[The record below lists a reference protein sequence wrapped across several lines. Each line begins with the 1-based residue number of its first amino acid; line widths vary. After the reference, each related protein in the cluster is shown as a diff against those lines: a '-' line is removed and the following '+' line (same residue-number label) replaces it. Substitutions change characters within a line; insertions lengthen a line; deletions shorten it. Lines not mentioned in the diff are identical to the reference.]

1 MNTASTPNHNGLR
14 ADLALISDWVTP
26 GARVLDL
33 GCGNGALLAHLQR
46 TKQVTGY
53 GLEINPDDLIA
64 CVAAGV
70 NVLQLDLDAG
80 LDQFED
86 NSFDFVI
93 LSSALQEVQHPDRLI
108 DEMLR
113 IGRDSIVTF
122 PNFGHWR
129 PRLSLGLYGLMPV
142 SRALPNRWY
151 DTPNIHLCT
160 VRDFEQ
166 LCDDKRVRI
175 VRRHVV
181 NHAHH
186 SNIGMRTFPNL
197 LGEIALYQLQDG
209 RDATTPRHARRSTPR

>member
-1 MNTASTPNHNGLR
+1 MNTQATNSHDGLR
-14 ADLALISDWVTP
+14 DDLALISNWITP

-33 GCGNGALLAHLQR
+33 GCGDGALLAHLQGH
-46 TKQVTGY
+46 KQVSGY
-53 GLEINPDDLIA
+53 GLEIDADNVIE

-80 LDQFED
+80 LEQFED
-86 NSFDFVI
+86 NSFDFVVM
-93 LSSALQEVQHPDRLI
+93 SSALQEVRRPDELI

-122 PNFGHWR
+122 PNFGHWK
-129 PRLSLGLYGLMPV
+129 PRISLGLRGLMPV
-142 SRALPNRWY
+142 SGSLPNRWY

-160 VRDFEQ
+160 VRDFET
-166 LCDDKRVRI
+166 LCRQKQVDI

-181 NHAHH
+181 NHAHR

-197 LGEIALYQLQDG
+197 LGEIALYQL
-209 RDATTPRHARRSTPR
+209 RHHATR

>member
-1 MNTASTPNHNGLR
+1 MNTDVVGTHNGLR
-14 ADLALISDWVTP
+14 RDLGLISDWITP

-33 GCGNGALLAHLQR
+33 GCGDGTLLAYLEQ
-46 TKQVTGY
+46 TKNVRGY
-53 GLEINPDDLIA
+53 GLEIDADNVIA

-80 LDQFED
+80 LQQFES
-86 NSFDFVI
+86 NSFDFVVM
-93 LSSALQEVQHPDRLI
+93 SSALQEVRRPDQLI

-129 PRLSLGLYGLMPV
+129 TRLLLGVRGIMPV
-142 SRALPNRWY
+142 SGTLPNQWY

-160 VRDFEQ
+160 VRDFET
-166 LCDDKRVRI
+166 LCAEKQVEI

-186 SNIGMRTFPNL
+186 SNIGMRTLPNL
-197 LGEIALYQLQDG
+197 LGEIALYQL
-209 RDATTPRHARRSTPR
+209 RHVVP

>member
-1 MNTASTPNHNGLR
+1 MNTHPTDSHDGLR
-14 ADLALISDWVTP
+14 DDLALISNWITP

-33 GCGNGALLAHLQR
+33 GCGDGALLAHLQAH
-46 TKQVTGY
+46 KQVSGY
-53 GLEINPDDLIA
+53 GLEIDADNVIE

-80 LDQFED
+80 LEQFED
-86 NSFDFVI
+86 NSFDFVVM
-93 LSSALQEVQHPDRLI
+93 SSALQEVRRPDELV

-122 PNFGHWR
+122 PNFGHWK
-129 PRLSLGLYGLMPV
+129 PRVSLGLRGLMPV
-142 SRALPNRWY
+142 SGSLPNRWY

-160 VRDFEQ
+160 VRDFET
-166 LCDDKRVRI
+166 LCRQKQVDI

-181 NHAHH
+181 NHAHR

-197 LGEIALYQLQDG
+197 LGEIALYQL
-209 RDATTPRHARRSTPR
+209 RHHATA